1 MKKSKIEEEW
11 GWDDLWIK
19 LIRLKLKSKNE
30 ILKKRERVSGLGYL
44 WINLIVWNWNEGL
57 KVDGNED
64 WDSLW

>member
-44 WINLIVWNWNEGL
+44 WINLIVWRIEGRWQRGL
-57 KVDGNED
+57 G
-64 WDSLW
+64 